1 MLRRVIAKSLSALA
15 FAAALA
21 LLAVTPATAFERADF
36 TDAAFKAA
44 QAAGKS
50 VVVDVFAP
58 WCPTC
63 KAQQEVFE
71 ELRNKPEFAGVIIM
85 KVDFDSQKD
94 VLRSFKAQS
103 QSTLIAFKGTRE
115 TGRSAGET
123 DTRKIEALI
132 STTVK

>member
-1 MLRRVIAKSLSALA
+1 MLRRVIAKSLSAFV

-21 LLAVTPATAFERADF
+21 LLAVTPTRAFERADF

-71 ELRNKPEFAGVIIM
+71 ELRNKPEFAGVILM

-103 QSTLIAFKGTRE
+103 QSTLIAFKGKQE
-115 TGRSAGET
+115 TGRSAGEA
-123 DTRKIEALI
+123 DTRKIETLI
-132 STTVK
+132 STTLK